1 MSRYLLLFLINLPFI
16 LVAMLGA
23 ITQYKLRRSTRQK
36 MIARISIWLIV
47 ATGLALAQPIYDW
60 LFSHRLT
67 QTEPLSLFDVV
78 QITGIILVFYI
89 ANRTRAKVET
99 LEKRLQ
105 DLHQELS
112 IKLSTTRDA
121 NVKR

>member
-1 MSRYLLLFLINLPFI
+1 MAI
-16 LVAMLGA
+16 LGA
-23 ITQYKLRRSTRQK
+23 VTQYKLHRSTRQK
-36 MIARISIWLIV
+36 MIARVSLWLIV
-47 ATGLALAQPIYDW
+47 AAALALTQPIYDW

-78 QITGIILVFYI
+78 QITGIVLVFYI

-105 DLHQELS
+105 DLHQEPS
-112 IKLSTTRDA
+112 IKLSDR
-121 NVKR
+121 

>member
-1 MSRYLLLFLINLPFI
+1 MSRYLLLFIINLPFI
-16 LVAMLGA
+16 FMAILGA
-23 ITQYKLRRSTRQK
+23 VTQYKLHRSTRQK
-36 MIARISIWLIV
+36 MIARVSLWLIV
-47 ATGLALAQPIYDW
+47 AVALALTQPIYDW

-78 QITGIILVFYI
+78 EITGIVLVFYI
-89 ANRTRAKVET
+89 ANRTRAKVEV

-112 IKLSTTRDA
+112 IKLSD
-121 NVKR
+121 K

>member
-1 MSRYLLLFLINLPFI
+1 MSRYLLLFIINLPFI
-16 LVAMLGA
+16 FMAILGA
-23 ITQYKLRRSTRQK
+23 VTQYKLHRSTRQK
-36 MIARISIWLIV
+36 MIARVSLWLIV
-47 ATGLALAQPIYDW
+47 AVALALTQPIYDW

-78 QITGIILVFYI
+78 EITGIVLVFYI

-99 LEKRLQ
+99 IERRLQ

-112 IKLSTTRDA
+112 IRMSDK
-121 NVKR
+121 